1 VTSYPKYDKNGQVLR
16 MVDANGVVTDNAYD
30 LRQRLVSSTTGGQQT
45 AYAYDPVGQLVGVTL
60 PDTTGISFTWDDAHR
75 LTRVTDQS
83 GNSIAY
89 TLDYSGNRTAE
100 EIKDS
105 RGVLT
110 RRVMR
115 AFDALGRAQQVT
127 GAAQ

>member
-1 VTSYPKYDKNGQVLR
+1 